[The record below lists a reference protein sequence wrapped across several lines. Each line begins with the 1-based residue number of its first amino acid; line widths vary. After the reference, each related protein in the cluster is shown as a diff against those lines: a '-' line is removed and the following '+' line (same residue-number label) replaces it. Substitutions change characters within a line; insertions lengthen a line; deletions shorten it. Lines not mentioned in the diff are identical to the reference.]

1 MSEATAVQKP
11 DDAPVTEGDGVG
23 QDELAQL
30 LEEFDRANA
39 PKAEL
44 EQSGDNVS
52 QDGQVQDSEL
62 DRLIADLS
70 QPSPDQQ
77 RITELTGQ
85 VDSLRAEEYRRGEL
99 QAFNDMAA
107 DLQQHMPSWLPP
119 DYAEMRL
126 KALAHDNTVAL
137 AWELRNTDKAAAS
150 SELAKVTRAFLELKQ
165 NPTADPK
172 RLEELQQYG
181 AKLEIAINANGI
193 LRKARLDI
201 INEVGR
207 MKPPIDEDA
216 TQTHLDVAAAVRG
229 AAAPVNMKE
238 PPIEWGKLSGT
249 EGRQKVKEQFGFD
262 PGWGH

>member
-99 QAFNDMAA
+99 QAF
-107 DLQQHMPSWLPP
+107 
-119 DYAEMRL
+119 
-126 KALAHDNTVAL
+126 
-137 AWELRNTDKAAAS
+137 
-150 SELAKVTRAFLELKQ
+150 
-165 NPTADPK
+165 
-172 RLEELQQYG
+172 
-181 AKLEIAINANGI
+181 
-193 LRKARLDI
+193 
-201 INEVGR
+201 
-207 MKPPIDEDA
+207 
-216 TQTHLDVAAAVRG
+216 
-229 AAAPVNMKE
+229 
-238 PPIEWGKLSGT
+238 
-249 EGRQKVKEQFGFD
+249 
-262 PGWGH
+262 